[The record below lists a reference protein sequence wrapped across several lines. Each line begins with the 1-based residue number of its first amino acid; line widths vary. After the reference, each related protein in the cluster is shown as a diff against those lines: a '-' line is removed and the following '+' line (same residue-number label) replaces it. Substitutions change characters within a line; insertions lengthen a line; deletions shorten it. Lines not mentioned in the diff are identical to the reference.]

1 MVISQAKITSKRQ
14 LTLPIKIMHR
24 LQLNP
29 GDPVIF
35 EDKNGHIEITSK
47 AAFTIEE
54 LIRKYQKLAAKKI
67 SNEEINKA
75 RAKSWSSRA
84 RT

>member
-35 EDKNGHIEITSK
+35 KEKNGHIEITSK
-47 AAFTIEE
+47 AAFTIDD
-54 LIRKYQKLAAKKI
+54 LIRKYQKSTSKKVG
-67 SNEEINKA
+67 NEEIKKA
-75 RAKSWSSRA
+75 RAEFWSSRTRA
-84 RT
+84 